1 VTLTLFGVLTIA
13 ISLWLMLRGT
23 SLQQFSFVI
32 YSSLLGGSSAIN
44 LPALGG
50 SSIRPFLLAFL
61 MLFLRLALTRIGGL
75 SALLRGFR
83 NNIALVAFCAYGILG
98 AMILPH
104 VFAGRVELVPMR
116 PINLRNDLTDRY
128 PLSFSSQN
136 ITAAFYFVGTL
147 LSVAVGDIL
156 ARREG
161 APRTLV
167 NVFVA
172 TSWLHI
178 GFGVLGVLLK
188 LTHHEQLLGFFRNA
202 GYAQLDH
209 EYQGYVRITGIM
221 PETSVYAAYG
231 FQALVVTAELW
242 LRGVRPAATGAVSLA
257 MALILLL
264 STSSS
269 AYVGLAGY
277 AALLILRW
285 MIFPQALGTRK
296 AAILAACT
304 VGGIAA
310 VLALAVALPHVTVQL
325 QGMLEHMTVDKAN
338 SKSAYERGVW
348 ARQGFDAFRASHGL
362 GVGPGSFRSSS
373 SLTAIIGAMGVI
385 GMVTY
390 LGYLLQILKPWRDS
404 TFRPG
409 GTERQAVGAAVGWSL
424 IAGMIPGLVGAP
436 SPDPGVLFG
445 VMAAMSLVWRDVRER
460 ASAPRYAPV
469 LPDRPVASAARKIV

>member
-23 SLQQFSFVI
+23 SLQQFAFVI
-32 YSSLLGGSSAIN
+32 YASLLGGSSAIN

-61 MLFLRLALTRIGGL
+61 MLFLRLALTRIGGF

-83 NNIALVAFCAYGILG
+83 HNIALVGFCAYGIVG

-104 VFAGRVELVPMR
+104 VFAGQVDLVPMR
-116 PINLRNDLTDRY
+116 PINLRNNLTDRY
-128 PLSFSSQN
+128 PLAFSSQN

-161 APRTLV
+161 AHRTLV
-167 NVFVA
+167 NTFVA
-172 TSWLHI
+172 TGWLHI
-178 GFGVLGVLLK
+178 GFGVLGVVLK

-202 GYAQLDH
+202 NYAQLDH
-209 EYQGYVRITGIM
+209 EYQGFVRITGIM
-221 PETSVYAAYG
+221 PEASVYAGYG
-231 FQALVVTAELW
+231 FQMLVITTELW
-242 LRGVRPAATGAVSLA
+242 LRGIRAKATGAVSLT

-277 AALLILRW
+277 AVLLVLRW

-296 AAILAACT
+296 AAILVSCV
-304 VGGIAA
+304 VGGLAA
-310 VLALAVALPHVTVQL
+310 VLALAVALPHFTAQL
-325 QGMLEHMTVDKAN
+325 QGMLEHMTVDKG
-338 SKSAYERGVW
+338 SSRSASERGAW
-348 ARQGFDAFRASHGL
+348 ARQGFDAFRASYGL

-373 SLTAIIGAMGVI
+373 NITAIIGAMGVI
-385 GMVTY
+385 GVVAYVAY
-390 LGYLLQILKPWRDS
+390 LAQVLKPWRDS
-404 TFRPG
+404 TFRPID
-409 GTERQAVGAAVGWSL
+409 VGDLQSVGVAISWSL
-424 IAGMIPGLVGAP
+424 IAGNIPALVNAS
-436 SPDPGVLFG
+436 SPDPGVMFG
-445 VMAAMSLVWRDVRER
+445 ILASMTLVWRGVRAQVR
-460 ASAPRYAPV
+460 V
-469 LPDRPVASAARKIV
+469 DASAAARPKMRRSAQEIV